1 MISDVDYLVLLLMH
15 KIHLASEHRI
25 GNRIIEARIIR
36 HECSVK
42 FYHFVPANM
51 QDIPFIALVSVGV
64 HTHVP
69 PPPVKMPPNIV
80 AELQKILRNKDVIN
94 ISTQKLLTSN
104 VFVLL

>member
-1 MISDVDYLVLLLMH
+1 MH
-15 KIHLASEHRI
+15 KLHLASEHRI
-25 GNRIIEARIIR
+25 GNKIVEAKIIR
-36 HECSVK
+36 HECHVK

-51 QDIPFIALVSVGV
+51 QDIPFMALVSVGV

-69 PPPVKMPPNIV
+69 PPPVKTPPNIV
-80 AELQKILRNKDVIN
+80 AELQKILRNEDVIN